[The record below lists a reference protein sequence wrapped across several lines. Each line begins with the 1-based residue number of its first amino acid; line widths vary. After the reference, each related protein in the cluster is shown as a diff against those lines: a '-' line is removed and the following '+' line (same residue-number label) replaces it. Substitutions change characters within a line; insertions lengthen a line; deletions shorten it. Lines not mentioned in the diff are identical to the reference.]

1 MQKVKSGILLGDQRA
16 DALFLLTDKNGD
28 GDAIDAGERQVFFD
42 DSNAS
47 GLESPSRNIFSVT
60 QASDKSV
67 YVGDGS
73 ADAVYRLQDLNRDG
87 DANDAGEAVAWFDAE
102 NAEGLALVTPNG
114 IAEGADGA
122 IYITNAGVSS
132 SPADAVYRTEDLNGD
147 GDANDA
153 GESTV
158 WLDLQTIELAGG
170 GTLGAASVPFDIV
183 FNGDVAYVNDLTGAD
198 VVDIIHR
205 VEDLDGNG
213 SISVDEVTPF
223 ITDAAN
229 FGAPVDLTS
238 AVQGD
243 SLLTLTWF
251 PDSSVPGAQPVVY
264 RLTDLD
270 GSKDINSP
278 DEAVEVWNAAA
289 LPEGYD
295 MFVGFNIETDED
307 GKAYLTAD
315 EHVVTLTDLNG
326 DGDYLDD
333 GETQILTSG
342 QDDPDVI
349 RPRALSTYEETVPQ
363 TATTLGGGN
372 HFSLFLDK
380 AENKLFASGEN
391 VLGQLGI
398 GVKGYDIKTPVEVT
412 LPEDFEGTIA
422 SVSAGLI
429 HGSFLTEAGDVYT
442 WGFGNLGRLGH
453 GDNEDQLIPKKVEAL
468 DDANIVQIENGNG
481 VSYAVDDEGNLY
493 AWGQNSNGQ
502 LGQGDEVHRN
512 LPTKVAALDDE
523 TVVDV
528 SSGTS
533 HTLVLTADGDVY
545 AFGSNIDGQIGSP
558 AGLDEDGQPIREILS
573 PLRVEGL
580 PDNVVSITADTKTS
594 FAVTADGKVYGWGEN
609 KFGQIGVGTDNG
621 DGTFTPNA
629 DDILTPTLIEGLPDN
644 VVDVQGGARW
654 VIALTE
660 DGDVYAWG
668 PNDVGPTG
676 GLDGDPAAESDGTF
690 FPTKIAGLDNVNV
703 VEIASGPNS
712 IIAVADDGTVFTFGS
727 NSDGR
732 LGYSSDGSVYEP
744 QAVDFTS
751 DPAPFLVSTTPAD
764 NARDVPIESAL
775 TFTFTEA
782 VFAGGGSIRLVNRDD
797 PLDWREIGVDDQRF
811 VSFNGDSVTVTP
823 SAFLMPGAR
832 YAVEFDTGAFVDAD
846 GNPVVGFESGDTAS
860 YNFRVDDVPNDL
872 PISERGGS
880 GDDFLRGAEGDD
892 DLRGLLGDD
901 LLFGN
906 GGDDSLWGDRG
917 DDEMDGG
924 AGDDRLVGD
933 RGDDTL
939 RGGAGNDEIDGGRDD
954 DLVDGGLG
962 DDGIL
967 GGRGDDT
974 LLGGAGKDNIDG
986 GRNDDLIEGGDGDDS
1001 LMGGRGEDQIFGD
1014 DGDDHLRGDR
1024 GDDILMGGAGDD
1036 KIRGDRG
1043 DDFLDGGA
1051 GNDTLRGGSG
1061 EDTFFFDALSGHDVI
1076 TDFETTWFSFFGEED
1091 TLRLDI
1097 EGVDSKWDLVEH
1109 LDRDGRDLVLNFAE
1123 DTSLTFKD
1131 TSILDFVKMEIEF
1144 V

>member
-28 GDAIDAGERQVFFD
+28 GDAIDDGERQLFFD

-60 QASDKSV
+60 QAGDKSV

-122 IYITNAGVSS
+122 VYITNAGVSS

-213 SISVDEVTPF
+213 SISVDEVMPF
-223 ITDAAN
+223 ITDATN

-278 DEAVEVWNAAA
+278 DEAVEVWNASA

-295 MFVGFNIETDED
+295 MFVGFDIETDED

-315 EHVVTLTDLNG
+315 EHVVALTDLNG
-326 DGDYLDD
+326 DGDYLDE

-342 QDDPDVI
+342 QDDPDVV

-363 TATTLGGGN
+363 TVTTVGGGN

-412 LPEDFEGTIA
+412 LPEGFEGTIA

-429 HGSFLTEAGDVYT
+429 HGSFLTEEGDVYT

-502 LGQGDEVHRN
+502 LGQGDEVHRS

-533 HTLVLTADGDVY
+533 HTVVLTADGDVY

-558 AGLDEDGQPIREILS
+558 DGLDEDGKPIREILS

-580 PDNVVSITADTKTS
+580 PNNVVSITADTKAS

-621 DGTFTPNA
+621 DGTFTPSA

-644 VVDVQGGARW
+644 IIDVQGGARW
-654 VIALTE
+654 VIALTA

-712 IIAVADDGTVFTFGS
+712 IIAMADDGTVFTFGS

-732 LGYSSDGSVYEP
+732 LGYRSEGSVYEP
-744 QAVDFTS
+744 QVVDFTG
-751 DPAPFLVSTTPAD
+751 DPEPYLVSTTPTD
-764 NARDVPIESAL
+764 NARDVPIESGL
-775 TFTFTEA
+775 TFNFTEA

-811 VSFNGDSVTVTP
+811 VSFDGESVTVTP
-823 SAFLMPGAR
+823 SALLMPGGR
-832 YAVEFDTGAFVDAD
+832 YAVEFDDGAFIDAD
-846 GNPVVGFESGDTAS
+846 GNPVAGFAAGDTAS
-860 YNFRVDDVPNDL
+860 YNFQVADVPIDL
-872 PISERGGS
+872 PLSEKGTGGTDLMRGAAGDDLLRGLA
-880 GDDFLRGAEGDD
+880 GDDFLFGNEGDD
-892 DLRGLLGDD
+892 N
-901 LLFGN
+901 LF
-906 GGDDSLWGDRG
+906 
-917 DDEMDGG
+917 
-924 AGDDRLVGD
+924 
-933 RGDDTL
+933 
-939 RGGAGNDEIDGGRDD
+939 
-954 DLVDGGLG
+954 
-962 DDGIL
+962 
-967 GGRGDDT
+967 GGRGDDEISGGSGEDNLRGNRGNDT
-974 LLGGAGKDNIDG
+974 LLGGE
-986 GRNDDLIEGGDGDDS
+986 DDD
-1001 LMGGRGEDQIFGD
+1001 R
-1014 DGDDHLRGDR
+1014 LRG
-1024 GDDILMGGAGDD
+1024 GS
-1036 KIRGDRG
+1036 G

-1076 TDFETTWFSFFGEED
+1076 TDFETTWFSFLGEAD